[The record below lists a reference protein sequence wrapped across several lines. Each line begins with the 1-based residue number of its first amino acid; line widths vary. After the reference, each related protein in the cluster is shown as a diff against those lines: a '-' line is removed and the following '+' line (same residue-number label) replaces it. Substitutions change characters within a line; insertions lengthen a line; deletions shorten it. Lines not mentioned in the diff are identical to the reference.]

1 EAIYPQVVL
10 PDASEVPAADV
21 FSSATTLTVN
31 DVAPTATLSGTAQE
45 GAPGS
50 VSFSDQSFVQDGGFL
65 YSYDVGNTGTFQVT
79 DSPSPTFTIP
89 TSALLQSGS
98 LVVRGRITDKHGLFT
113 DSIIT
118 FPITNQPPAFV
129 SIDADKTVN
138 ENAGVALADV
148 SFSDPGQDAVT
159 ASID

>member
-1 EAIYPQVVL
+1 
-10 PDASEVPAADV
+10 
-21 FSSATTLTVN
+21 
-31 DVAPTATLSGTAQE
+31 
-45 GAPGS
+45 
-50 VSFSDQSFVQDGGFL
+50 
-65 YSYDVGNTGTFQVT
+65 
-79 DSPSPTFTIP
+79 
-89 TSALLQSGS
+89 
-98 LVVRGRITDKHGLFT
+98 VVRGRITDKHGLFT

-159 ASID
+159 ASIDWGDGTTSQGVVTTTNGPPAPTTGTVSGSHSFAFRAAPYVVTVTLKDAEGATASQSFQVSVLDPALSVTAGQDQTVEEGATVDLTGASFSDPGAPDSY